1 MANRERIKH
10 ILNNAEKLCLK
21 VMRPKHIQKYIPNA
35 FEYRVFVNLFDNEI
49 QGIGI
54 DFDEDIAFLK
64 AFSEAVERAYCLKLQ
79 LSGSAVAA
87 HWSKEDAIS
96 NAKDEL
102 VERDAFLTK
111 YLLGKV
117 AKSIL
122 TNSLVDEIN
131 LLLNGKAKIE
141 LFDISSVEGIYSY
154 LVVGKIKT
162 GGIVIG
168 LGTSKDK
175 NKAIQKAIFESV
187 SRVSYFLDYGV
198 PSSNNEESNL
208 LENIQSDEFLKS
220 NFYLRSKEN
229 KETNPNLEKLK
240 EDISYEIIGNLSEI
254 VPELNIVIAQATSPS
269 YQGMYKGELNESIIN
284 FERLETLSNSHVY
297 YESLEQRLH
306 PVG

>member
-10 ILNNAEKLCLK
+10 ILNNADKLGLK

-35 FEYRVFVNLFDNEI
+35 FEYRVFVNLFDKEV

-54 DFDEDIAFLK
+54 DFDENIAFLK
-64 AFSEAVERAYCLKLQ
+64 AFSEAIERAYCLKFQ
-79 LSGSAVAA
+79 ISGSAVAA
-87 HWSKEDAIS
+87 HWSKEDAFS

-102 VERDAFLTK
+102 IERDAFLTK

-162 GGIVIG
+162 GGIVVG

-175 NKAIQKAIFESV
+175 DEAIQKAIFESV
-187 SRVSYFLDYGV
+187 SRISYFLDYGV
-198 PSSNNEESNL
+198 SSSTDKEDNL
-208 LENIQSDEFLKS
+208 LENIQSNDFLNS
-220 NFYLRSKEN
+220 NFYLRSKKN
-229 KETNPNLEKLK
+229 KETNSNLEKLK
-240 EDISYEIIGNLSEI
+240 DNITFEVIGDLRKI
-254 VPELNIVIAQATSPS
+254 VPELNIIVVQATSPS
-269 YQGMYKGELNESIIN
+269 YQGMYKGKIIESVIN
-284 FERLETLSNSHVY
+284 FERLEKLSNSHVY